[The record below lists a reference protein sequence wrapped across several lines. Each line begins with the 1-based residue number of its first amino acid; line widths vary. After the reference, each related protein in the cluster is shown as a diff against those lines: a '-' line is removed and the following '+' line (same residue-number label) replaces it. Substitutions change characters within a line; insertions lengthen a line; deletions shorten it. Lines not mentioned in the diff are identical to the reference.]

1 MFQMT
6 LGPIL
11 LKILRVGTVAM
22 SVLGQVVYLVAKT
35 AGGDLA
41 RITGRVIEAK
51 ADTAVVAT
59 RPDDALGVPNQVKT
73 VTQKK
78 KIEVAF
84 LRVPA
89 ASLTTTRPESWRG
102 SAPGDIPA
110 LNACQEAWKAV
121 SAETLESSEADR
133 PPEEKPVKKDAPAR
147 SSSLAADLGQ
157 LGEMF
162 QKEMEETDSD
172 SSGSDV
178 DVLPK
183 GRRKHCPPGGAS
195 GSAAED
201 RGRERR
207 RKSNQQTDLLS
218 TLLEKGI
225 AEGKNPTDL
234 MPYMMMSMLLDQQNR
249 KKKKSRRRTNASL
262 GGSSSEDGSGSQ
274 EEEKGM
280 RAVHSLHKL
289 QRRIQRH
296 PKKIYMG
303 WEKEI
308 VEEMGI
314 VSGQA
319 WTIKDYLR
327 KQSWGKFKG
336 IYRCAMMDAQ
346 AYEYLRAGDVEAS
359 KAQLVQNMKAKVQSV
374 IQQGDWSSAWL
385 LTGLPDPLSRREFGG
400 SKEEMAVVAE
410 YINSLSKLR
419 KKVKESGGGA
429 EKEEE

>member
-1 MFQMT
+1 
-6 LGPIL
+6 
-11 LKILRVGTVAM
+11 M
-22 SVLGQVVYLVAKT
+22 SG
-35 AGGDLA
+35 
-41 RITGRVIEAK
+41 
-51 ADTAVVAT
+51 
-59 RPDDALGVPNQVKT
+59 
-73 VTQKK
+73 
-78 KIEVAF
+78 
-84 LRVPA
+84 
-89 ASLTTTRPESWRG
+89 
-102 SAPGDIPA
+102 
-110 LNACQEAWKAV
+110 
-121 SAETLESSEADR
+121 ETLESSEAER
-133 PPEEKPVKKDAPAR
+133 PLVEKDAKKEDPPR
-147 SSSLAADLGQ
+147 SSSLAADLEQ

-162 QKEMEETDSD
+162 QKDGEETDSE
-172 SSGSDV
+172 GSDSEM
-178 DVLPK
+178 DMLPK
-183 GRRKHCPPGGAS
+183 GRKKHRPPGGAS
-195 GSAAED
+195 GSTGED
-201 RGRERR
+201 RSKDRR

-249 KKKKSRRRTNASL
+249 KKKKSRRRASASH
-262 GGSSSEDGSGSQ
+262 GGSSSDDTSGSQ

-308 VEEMGI
+308 IEEMGI

-327 KQSWGKFKG
+327 RQSWGKFKG
-336 IYRCAMMDAQ
+336 VFRCAMMDAQ

-359 KAQLVQNMKAKVQSV
+359 KAQLVQNMKAKIQSV

-400 SKEEMAVVAE
+400 SKEEMSVVAD
-410 YINSLSKLR
+410 YINSISKLR

-429 EKEEE
+429 EKEED